1 MQIRHMQRPRRR
13 PRPRLFL
20 AALIFHA
27 ALALGIGSIRAAIAQ
42 TQPGPPVELVYA
54 TFLDPNNQNDPRA
67 AAQTRMI
74 AAFEKVNPT
83 IRVRVQVDPTQQ
95 ASLRALRSRSGSP
108 DLFRVANFSL
118 PEFVATNSMVEL
130 DELLKRDKVSETDW
144 LIPLAAGKV
153 NGHIYGMQQDYRIP
167 LLLYRKKLLQQA
179 GVVPPTT
186 WGEVCAAGGKLAALP
201 NVIGYVVPVGTSGG
215 LGGAQ
220 PLSQNLF
227 SSMVSEDSGRYF
239 ADDNRNFAAE
249 KAHVIRA
256 LQTIKDL
263 YVKCKTTPMTGVQF
277 GYTEVHDGLR
287 AGTIAMATFGLFRVR
302 AIETGGAGDDLGWA
316 PPPAYKL
323 NGKQITYGYMVSIN
337 ANSANREAA
346 WTFAKFMGGPEA
358 QAIAAEGGEVV
369 ARASVYGNAYFASPS
384 GARQKQWS
392 QLVKERGHMVNYSV
406 LTTTFNQILGD
417 AVQRMLLRNTS
428 AEEAYQEIQTRYREA
443 LAKAS

>member
-1 MQIRHMQRPRRR
+1 MMISNLQKRWSALTTRVFTTLIIG
-13 PRPRLFL
+13 
-20 AALIFHA
+20 AAI
-27 ALALGIGSIRAAIAQ
+27 ALGSGGDRVAIAQ
-42 TQPGPPVELVYA
+42 TPSAQPVEIVYA

-74 AAFEKVNPT
+74 AAFEKANPT

-95 ASLRALRSRSGSP
+95 ASLRALRSRSNSP

-118 PEFVATNSMVEL
+118 PEFVATNSMVPL
-130 DELLKRDKVSETDW
+130 DDLLKRDKVSETDW

-179 GVVPPTT
+179 GVEPPKT
-186 WGEVCAAGGKLAALP
+186 WDEVCQAGGKLTSLG
-201 NVIGYVVPVGTSGG
+201 NVVGYAVPVGTSGG

-220 PLSQNLF
+220 PLAENMF

-239 ADDNRNFAAE
+239 ADNNRDFAAD
-249 KAHVIRA
+249 KAQVIRT

-263 YVKCKTTPMTGVQF
+263 YGKCKATPMTGVQF
-277 GYTEVHDGLR
+277 GYTETHDGLR
-287 AGTIAMATFGLFRVR
+287 AGTVAMATFGLFRVR
-302 AIETGGAGDDLGWA
+302 AIESGGAGDDLGWA
-316 PPPAYKL
+316 PPPAYKP

-337 ANSANREAA
+337 SNTANKEAA
-346 WTFAKFMGGPEA
+346 WQFAKFMGSPEA

-369 ARASVYGNAYFASPS
+369 ARTSVYTNAYFASPA

-392 QLVKERGHMVNYSV
+392 QLVKDRGQMVNYSM
-406 LTTTFNQILGD
+406 LTTTFNQVLGD

-428 AEEAYQEIQTRYREA
+428 PEEAYQEIDTKYKEA
-443 LAKAS
+443 LAKTP